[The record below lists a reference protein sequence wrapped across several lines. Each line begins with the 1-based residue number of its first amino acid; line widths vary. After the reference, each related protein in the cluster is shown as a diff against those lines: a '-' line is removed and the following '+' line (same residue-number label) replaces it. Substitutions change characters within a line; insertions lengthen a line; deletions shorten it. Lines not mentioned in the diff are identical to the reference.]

1 MRDILPSC
9 STDLLVV
16 RSSVGAT
23 DRPHFTHQMM
33 AGMLIVVFRDKFTLE
48 KSPFFFTFSAPCGQA
63 RSYSKESNNRIIF
76 FFFAKT
82 IKTVVAGSFVP

>member
-48 KSPFFFTFSAPCGQA
+48 KISVFFYILGTVWPSQKLFEREQQPNHFL
-63 RSYSKESNNRIIF
+63 F
-76 FFFAKT
+76 FRQND
-82 IKTVVAGSFVP
+82 